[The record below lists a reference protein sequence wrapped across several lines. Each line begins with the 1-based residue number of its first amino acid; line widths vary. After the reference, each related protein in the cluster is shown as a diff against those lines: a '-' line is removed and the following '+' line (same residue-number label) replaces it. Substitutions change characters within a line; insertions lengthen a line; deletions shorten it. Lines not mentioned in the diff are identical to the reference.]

1 MSAKLDKIGVER
13 DKAFAKRE
21 LWDARYKDLDQ
32 RYKKQENLE
41 IQELV
46 HSVGLTPDALGEF
59 LKQLNLMPVPGGE
72 VPAMTDTTTEGNAE
86 AMEEH
91 YDEEND

>member
-1 MSAKLDKIGVER
+1 MSAKLDKIGMER

-59 LKQLNLMPVPGGE
+59 LKQLNLMPVPSGTI
-72 VPAMTDTTTEGNAE
+72 PTEATEEKAE

-91 YDEEND
+91 YDKEND